1 MLRTVSSER
10 SSDPES
16 SAGIG
21 RGLVLLLAVACGAAA
36 ANLYYAQPLLQTLG
50 RALGVSNGTAGLLI
64 TVTQIGYV
72 LGLSLLVPLGDL
84 LERRRMI
91 TVTLALTAVAL
102 VAAAVAPSF
111 AVFAAAVGLA
121 GVTSAI
127 AQVIVPMS
135 SSLAGEHERGQVVG
149 TVMSGLLIGILVA
162 RTVSGLLAAALGW
175 RAVFWVAA
183 AAMLV
188 LSAVLNR
195 ALSEVPPTTDLS
207 YGDLLRSV
215 LTLVRQEPVL
225 RLRMVLGAL
234 GFGCFS
240 ALWTSLAFLL
250 AGPPYNYGNAVIGLF
265 GLAGLAGAGAATV
278 VGRLADRG
286 HGARAT
292 TIGGVLLLVSWGVLD
307 LGRTSV
313 VALLAGIV
321 LLDLGVQGAHISNQS
336 AIYTLQPEARSRL
349 TTAYMVACFLG
360 GAALSALSSS
370 LYGSSGWSAVCVLGA
385 VSSGL
390 LLASWLASRLVS
402 GFRNRGAGRQPLAE
416 GAGGTE

>member
-1 MLRTVSSER
+1 VT
-10 SSDPES
+10 DPE
-16 SAGIG
+16 AGIG

-36 ANLYYAQPLLQTLG
+36 ANLYYAQPLLHTLG
-50 RALGVSNGTAGLLI
+50 RAFDVSTGTAGLLI

-72 LGLSLLVPLGDL
+72 LGLALLVPLGDL

-91 TVTLALTAVAL
+91 AVTLSLTALAL

-111 AVFAAAVGLA
+111 GVFAAAVGVA
-121 GVTSAI
+121 GVSSAI

-135 SSLAGEHERGQVVG
+135 SSLAAEHERGQVVG
-149 TVMSGLLIGILVA
+149 TVMSGLLIGILIA

-175 RAVFWVAA
+175 RAVFAVAA
-183 AAMLV
+183 GGML
-188 LSAVLNR
+188 LLAAVLR
-195 ALSEVPPTTDLS
+195 RTLSEVPPTTEMS
-207 YGDLLRSV
+207 YGGLLRSV
-215 LTLVRQEPVL
+215 LALVRQEPEL
-225 RLRMVLGAL
+225 RLRMVLGSL

-240 ALWTSLAFLL
+240 ALWTALAFLL
-250 AGPPYNYGNAVIGLF
+250 AGPPFHYGNAVIGLF

-292 TIGGVLLLVSWGVLD
+292 SVSAVLLLASWGVLAA
-307 LGRTSV
+307 GGTSLL
-313 VALLAGIV
+313 ALLAGIV

-336 AIYTLQPEARSRL
+336 AIYTLAPEARSRL

-370 LYGSSGWSAVCVLGA
+370 LYAGSGWSGVCVLGA
-385 VSSGL
+385 VSSAL
-390 LLASWLASRLVS
+390 LLLTWLAALLLGRARERRGSR
-402 GFRNRGAGRQPLAE
+402 RPLAE
-416 GAGGTE
+416 CPSGADG